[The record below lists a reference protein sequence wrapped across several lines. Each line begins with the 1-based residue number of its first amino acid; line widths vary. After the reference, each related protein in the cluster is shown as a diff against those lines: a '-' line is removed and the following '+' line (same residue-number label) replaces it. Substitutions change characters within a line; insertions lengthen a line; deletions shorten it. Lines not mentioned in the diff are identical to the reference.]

1 MLAILSAACSPHLGW
16 YSGTVECLRC
26 REGLAL
32 KAVLTV
38 GLLVW
43 VILVILVLGKE
54 SPGAT
59 KAGGILLFYFQ
70 LCFLRHEGLQ
80 IRCISEAYLVNVS
93 LLIQAEQKPSNLLR
107 SIHQEP
113 YLPMSQ
119 FGSWQLPLGASR
131 HQLPISPL
139 CAFPQSPCGHRLPAT
154 SVTASALHAG
164 EQARAAAC
172 SAASQHPRGLHLC
185 CGVTARRLHPPHTHK
200 EPGIWPEP
208 RPEQGTLTL
217 PGPRN
222 GEHFSFF
229 MGY

>member
-1 MLAILSAACSPHLGW
+1 MPEVQGRSGSQSCPDCWFACVGN
-16 YSGTVECLRC
+16 SGH
-26 REGLAL
+26 
-32 KAVLTV
+32 
-38 GLLVW
+38 
-43 VILVILVLGKE
+43 
-54 SPGAT
+54 PGAGEG
-59 KAGGILLFYFQ
+59 KPRGHKSHGGILLFYFQ
-70 LCFLRHEGLQ
+70 PCFLRHEGLQ
-80 IRCISEAYLVNVS
+80 IRCISEAYLVNIS
-93 LLIQAEQKPSNLLR
+93 LLIQAEQKPSNLLG

-139 CAFPQSPCGHRLPAT
+139 CAFPQSPCGHRLPTT

-185 CGVTARRLHPPHTHK
+185 CGVTARRLHPPHTHT
-200 EPGIWPEP
+200 EPGIRPEP
-208 RPEQGTLTL
+208 RPEQSTLTL

-222 GEHFSFF
+222 REHFSFF